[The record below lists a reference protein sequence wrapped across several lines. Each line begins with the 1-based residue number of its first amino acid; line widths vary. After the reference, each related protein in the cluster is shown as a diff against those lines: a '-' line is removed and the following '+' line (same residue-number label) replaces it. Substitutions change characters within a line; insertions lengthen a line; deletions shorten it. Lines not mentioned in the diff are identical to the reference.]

1 MNVMLSINQV
11 GASKKG
17 AEASFIFRT
26 QNSSNKV
33 TKALFSVSGGASTTT
48 ICPSKNIYHD
58 DKNLKG
64 SMCMYYLCMYYV
76 LGVERTENF
85 QFDSIRIN
93 QFRLIFDSIFFRL
106 IIWQVSIRLDLLIS
120 SFDSTRFFIEID
132 SWPYSDL

>member
-33 TKALFSVSGGASTTT
+33 TKALFSVSGASTTT

-64 SMCMYYLCMYYV
+64 SSMCMYWAFTLDTCCDLGGDTDVKWSWENGPLSRKYV
-76 LGVERTENF
+76 EFKEGFTYKHIERELLLSWMLLLVVYF
-85 QFDSIRIN
+85 WKCV
-93 QFRLIFDSIFFRL
+93 FFA
-106 IIWQVSIRLDLLIS
+106 
-120 SFDSTRFFIEID
+120 
-132 SWPYSDL
+132 